1 MPNSNHDLQV
11 FHHIGGF
18 SAQDVIDLAALSPHV
33 RDRIPEIN
41 EAFYARLLSHP
52 DVARHIE
59 GKLDQ
64 LKATHRSWLTEL
76 VGGVYDEAFWE
87 RQRQIGRAH
96 VRAHIPPLFVSSS
109 MSFLRSEL
117 PRVVAEQETLDPVL
131 MQRGLSALLRLLD
144 LCQMLIDKAYE
155 DERLRRLSDATGMR
169 PSLIENLI
177 DLRAA

>member
-1 MPNSNHDLQV
+1 MSNNDLDV

-18 SAQDVIDLAALSPHV
+18 SPQDVVDLSALAPQV
-33 RDRIPEIN
+33 RAKVPEVN
-41 EAFYARLLSHP
+41 EAFYARLLSRP
-52 DVARHIE
+52 EVAKHIE
-59 GKLDQ
+59 GKLER
-64 LKATHRSWLTEL
+64 LKETHRNWMMDL
-76 VGGVYDEAFWE
+76 VGGVYDETFWE
-87 RQRQIGRAH
+87 RQRQIGRVH
-96 VRAHIPPLFVSSS
+96 VQAHIPPLFVSAS

-117 PRVVAEQETLDPVL
+117 PRVLTDQEMTTAEAEQV
-131 MQRGLSALLRLLD
+131 QRGLSAFLRLLD